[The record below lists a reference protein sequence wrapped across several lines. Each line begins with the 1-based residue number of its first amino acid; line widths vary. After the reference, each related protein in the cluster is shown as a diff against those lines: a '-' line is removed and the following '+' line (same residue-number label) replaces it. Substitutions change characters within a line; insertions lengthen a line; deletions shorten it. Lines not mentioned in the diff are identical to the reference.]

1 MSYSP
6 AAAVQALECRILL
19 STYYV
24 STAGSDAAPGTLAQP
39 FRTIAHAGSRLRPGD
54 TALIRGGVYRETV
67 RPARSGTAAA
77 RVTFAAYPGER
88 VTVSGADVVGNWSAH
103 AGSVSKARQSWDLGF
118 GNNQVFVDGRMM
130 IEARWPNT
138 TLDVTRP
145 RKASADDITVT
156 SSAGADPATATLTD
170 VQLTQPAGT
179 WDGATIHVMSGHGW
193 VGQTGTVA
201 GSAPGKLTYTYKPL
215 DQKNQVPRAGDAYYL
230 TCKFAALDAPGE
242 WFYESASR
250 TLYLRTPGSD
260 SPAGH
265 TVEVKRR
272 QFAFDLRDR
281 SYVDV
286 KGFDLFA
293 ATITSSAASSSLRL
307 SNLNASYVSHF
318 TLQPDPWGQQQQSHN
333 SGILLLG
340 RDSVIKDSRITYSA
354 GNGVFLGGSRNRV
367 ENCVISNVAYNA
379 GDEAGVYTLGPGH
392 VVLRNTISHTGRS
405 GVVHRYSP
413 GAKIL
418 HNLIHTVLLQTT
430 DGGGTYTWGSD
441 GAGTEIAYNRIYNV
455 KSGGFGA
462 AGVYLDNFSRNHV
475 VHHNVVWD
483 SDFGLKMNPPNTS
496 NRIYNNTFAGNKY
509 SVASSGTRE
518 MTGSVFR
525 NNLFTNRLQIG
536 PGAVAS
542 DNLGAGSDFR
552 FVNAAAGDFRLSA
565 GSAVIDRGV
574 AIAPYTNGHVGV
586 APDLG
591 AYEYGKTPWTA
602 GAVLPAVPPPVP
614 RRDARGRIE
623 AESFDAQ
630 RGVIVGGGVV
640 GSADGG
646 DWVRFGDVDF
656 GAGVGRITAR
666 IAALRA
672 GRFIDVRVGSPTG
685 RLAGTLT
692 TSATGGWS
700 TYTTQSTA
708 VSGLAGRV
716 DLYLVFRGG
725 DGVANLDWI
734 TFV

>member
-1 MSYSP
+1 
-6 AAAVQALECRILL
+6 
-19 STYYV
+19 
-24 STAGSDAAPGTLAQP
+24 
-39 FRTIAHAGSRLRPGD
+39 
-54 TALIRGGVYRETV
+54 VYRETV
-67 RPARSGTAAA
+67 RPAHSGTAAA

-88 VTVSGADVVGNWSAH
+88 VTVSGADVVGGWSNH
-103 AGSVSKARQSWDLGF
+103 SGSIHKARQSWDLGF
-118 GNNQVFVDGRMM
+118 GNNQVFVDGQMM
-130 IEARWPNT
+130 FEARWPNT

-145 RKASADDITVT
+145 RKASADDIAVT
-156 SSAGADPATATLTD
+156 APAGVEPASATLSD
-170 VQLTQPAGT
+170 DSLTHPAGT

-193 VGQTGTVA
+193 VGQTGNVT
-201 GSAPGKLTYTYKPL
+201 GSAPGNLTYSYKPL

-230 TCKFAALDAPGE
+230 TGKFAALDAPGE

-260 SPAGH
+260 SPGNH
-265 TVEVKRR
+265 LVEVKRR

-286 KGFDLFA
+286 KGFELFA
-293 ATITSSAASSSLRL
+293 ATITSSAASSHLRL
-307 SNLNASYVSHF
+307 SNLTATYVSHF
-318 TLQPDPWGQQQQSHN
+318 TLQPDPWGQQQKSHN

-392 VVLRNTISHTGRS
+392 VVLRNTVSHTGRS

-441 GAGTEIAYNRIYNV
+441 GADSAGRRTEIAYNRIYNV

-496 NRIYNNTFAGNKY
+496 NRIYNNPFAGNKY

-518 MTGSVFR
+518 MAGSIFR
-525 NNLFTNRLQIG
+525 NNLLTNRLQIG
-536 PGAVAS
+536 PGATTTQ
-542 DNLGAGSDFR
+542 NLGAGSDFR
-552 FVNAAAGDFRLSA
+552 FVNAAAGDFRLRA
-565 GSAVIDRGV
+565 GSAAIDRGA
-574 AIAPYTNGHVGV
+574 AIAPYTNGHAGA

-602 GAVLPAVPPPVP
+602 GAVLPQPPPVP
-614 RRDARGRIE
+614 RRTARDRIE
-623 AESFDAQ
+623 AESFDAW
-630 RGVIVGGGVV
+630 RGVVAGGGVV
-640 GSADGG
+640 GSADAG
-646 DWVRFGDVDF
+646 DWARFGGVDF
-656 GAGVGRITAR
+656 GGGARRISAR
-666 IAALRA
+666 IATPRA
-672 GRFIDVRVGSPTG
+672 GRSIEIRIGSPDG
-685 RLAGTLT
+685 RLAGRLT
-692 TSATGGWS
+692 TAATGGWR
-700 TYTTQSTA
+700 TYATQSA
-708 VSGLAGRV
+708 LVSGLAGRV
-716 DLYLVFRGG
+716 DIYLVFRGG
-725 DGVANLDWI
+725 SGVANIDWV